1 MPFNPNT
8 HNVVKTREGTMPAPV
23 TPHILLTSEH
33 GQMIIQDGQWYD
45 AGGVEV
51 DDEDVPDWAWE
62 TAKTFSNETRESLG
76 LEPLGPSD
84 AAKNVSKRPSINV
97 DQQASGNPP
106 MQLGAQAAETDG
118 KATPVPQDGE
128 PDPAAKPG
136 AKPPAGKK

>member
-8 HNVVKTREGTMPAPV
+8 HNTVKTREGTVPGAV
-23 TPHILLTSEH
+23 TPHILITSQW

-62 TAKTFSNETRESLG
+62 AAKGFSADTRESLG
-76 LEPLGPSD
+76 LEPITD
-84 AAKNVSKRPSINV
+84 APKAKRPSINV
-97 DQQASGNPP
+97 DAQGSGNPP

-136 AKPPAGKK
+136 AKAPAGKK